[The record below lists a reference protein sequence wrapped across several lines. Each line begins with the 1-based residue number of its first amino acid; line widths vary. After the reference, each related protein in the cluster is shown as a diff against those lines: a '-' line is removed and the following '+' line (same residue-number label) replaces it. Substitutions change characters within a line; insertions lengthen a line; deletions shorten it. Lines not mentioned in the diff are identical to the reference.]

1 MPEHAESLI
10 RGQPRHPPSSPPSQK
25 GQEGEAREEKARES
39 LPLSY
44 TGHTYTP
51 PAATIPHRAGT
62 TNPATLHPPPKST
75 ASAPTPSGS
84 TKPLPTSTTPASC
97 SILECL
103 ALTSH
108 SRIRVGPSALRP
120 LALRVARAQTGG
132 LKKKGGEAEPQR
144 GGGKEQT
151 GQGEAERRRRE
162 GPNR

>member
-1 MPEHAESLI
+1 MHEHAECLI
-10 RGQPRHPPSSPPSQK
+10 RGQPRHPSSSPPRQK
-25 GQEGEAREEKARES
+25 GQEGEACEEKARES
-39 LPLSY
+39 LPLPH
-44 TGHTYTP
+44 TGPTYTP
-51 PAATIPHRAGT
+51 PAPPSPTVPGPPIPQPSIPH
-62 TNPATLHPPPKST
+62 PSPQPQPPPFQG
-75 ASAPTPSGS
+75 PPN
-84 TKPLPTSTTPASC
+84 PCPFNNPASC

-103 ALTSH
+103 ALSSH